1 MEWKRRAAIVGIVA
15 GVYFGFRYLLPVTI
29 PFLLGWFLAAWI
41 YPLAVKTE
49 KRLHVRRGWAGCIY
63 MLLLMAGVG
72 LLLYKGVEI
81 LFLQIKLAVSSYH
94 GLEAWGVKAL
104 NQCCHVLEEW
114 TGIRAADS
122 RRYLVGQMNQM
133 QVSLMEDLSPGAV
146 MDALSSLKWIAAFA
160 SAVVITFIS
169 GILFLKDMEDMKRR
183 IRSSRWMK
191 GILHILKRL
200 KGTTVMYLK
209 AQILIMLVIAAQ
221 CSLGFWLMGSPYYLL
236 LGVGLGLLD
245 MLPVIGTGTFLYPAA
260 FVLFL
265 QGKPSAALGCVV
277 LDLVTSFT
285 REFLEPKLLGKSL
298 GVYPVVILAA
308 VYLGFFIY
316 GWPGFLLGPLSLSLV
331 YEIGREYDL
340 WD

>member
-1 MEWKRRAAIVGIVA
+1 M
-15 GVYFGFRYLLPVTI
+15 
-29 PFLLGWFLAAWI
+29 
-41 YPLAVKTE
+41 
-49 KRLHVRRGWAGCIY
+49 
-63 MLLLMAGVG
+63 
-72 LLLYKGVEI
+72 
-81 LFLQIKLAVSSYH
+81 
-94 GLEAWGVKAL
+94 
-104 NQCCHVLEEW
+104 
-114 TGIRAADS
+114 
-122 RRYLVGQMNQM
+122 
-133 QVSLMEDLSPGAV
+133 
-146 MDALSSLKWIAAFA
+146 
-160 SAVVITFIS
+160 
-169 GILFLKDMEDMKRR
+169 
-183 IRSSRWMK
+183 
-191 GILHILKRL
+191 
-200 KGTTVMYLK
+200 
-209 AQILIMLVIAAQ
+209 
-221 CSLGFWLMGSPYYLL
+221 
-236 LGVGLGLLD
+236 GLLD